1 MKLFVVV
8 ASVLF
13 GFLSAATHLTEEEL
27 KVQQQN
33 QKVSAA
39 SLTDAVGTG
48 TTGAAATHPIHDI
61 LSKLT
66 TALSQAV
73 AKNENLDSND
83 PLKSL
88 MDSDFMKANGNG
100 ILSEVD
106 PKLKAA
112 LGDFGSFKDLLNG
125 KGDIDIGKM
134 FHPTVLKD
142 FSNGL
147 KGGFKEDAHAA
158 VDEELAKIF
167 GMEKE
172 KMTDYRARIFDKLNE
187 VVKDGDLKIDD
198 LFSDDMHRALLQDL

>member
-1 MKLFVVV
+1 MKFFVVV

-27 KVQQQN
+27 KQN
-33 QKVSAA
+33 QKVSASVTGA
-39 SLTDAVGTG
+39 DGTEA
-48 TTGAAATHPIHDI
+48 GAAAAHPIHEI

-66 TALSQAV
+66 AGLGQGV
-73 AKNENLDSND
+73 AQSENLDPNN

-88 MDSDFMKANGNG
+88 MDLDYMKMNGSG
-100 ILSEVD
+100 ILSEVH
-106 PKLKAA
+106 PKLKET
-112 LGDFGSFKDLLNG
+112 LGDLGSFKDLLEG
-125 KGDIDIGKM
+125 KGDVDIGKM
-134 FHPTVLKD
+134 FNPKVLEE

-147 KGGFKEDAHAA
+147 KGGYTEDAHAA

-172 KMTDYRARIFDKLNE
+172 KMTDYRTRIFNKFTE

-198 LFSDDMHRALLQDL
+198 LFNDDIRRILYQDL